1 MKSTLVGHLNLA
13 SCSWLKAM
21 ISSGVASVPGA
32 LTTMAL
38 AVSPHFSWGTPMTAT
53 SAMPGCFISTF
64 STSAGY
70 TFSPPDT
77 IMSFT
82 RSWM

>member
-1 MKSTLVGHLNLA
+1 MTA
-13 SCSWLKAM
+13 IAF
-21 ISSGVASVPGA
+21 
-32 LTTMAL
+32 
-38 AVSPHFSWGTPMTAT
+38 AVSPHFSSGTPMTAT
-53 SAMPGCFISTF
+53 SAIAGWPMRTF

-82 RSWM
+82 RSWMNR